1 MQYQIITNH
10 HRRISMPKNEKDLI
24 LLSLTEDDRD
34 ILSEVLD
41 RELASYL
48 EFYRNDL
55 EEIKRIENYTCFR
68 LLKQMDWPLDK
79 EIEIIENAKR
89 RISNAKK

>member
-1 MQYQIITNH
+1 MA
-10 HRRISMPKNEKDLI
+10 KNKNDLI

-41 RELASYL
+41 RELSSYL
-48 EFYRNDL
+48 EFYRDDL

>member
-1 MQYQIITNH
+1 MTKDNK
-10 HRRISMPKNEKDLI
+10 KNLI

-41 RELASYL
+41 SELNSYL
-48 EFYRNDL
+48 EFYRDNL

-68 LLKQMDWPLDK
+68 LLKQMNWPLDE
-79 EIEIIENAKR
+79 EIKIIEDAKR
-89 RISNAKK
+89 RIANAKK

>member
-1 MQYQIITNH
+1 
-10 HRRISMPKNEKDLI
+10 MPKNKKDLI

-41 RELASYL
+41 SELNSYL
-48 EFYRNDL
+48 EFYRDNL
-55 EEIKRIENYTCFR
+55 EEIKRIENYTCFK
-68 LLKQMDWPLDK
+68 LLKQMNWPLDE
-79 EIEIIENAKR
+79 EIEFIEDANR

>member
-1 MQYQIITNH
+1 MT
-10 HRRISMPKNEKDLI
+10 KNENDLI

-48 EFYRNDL
+48 EFYRDNL
-55 EEIKRIENYTCFR
+55 EEIKEIKNYTCFR
-68 LLKQMDWPLDK
+68 LLKQMNWPLDE
-79 EIEIIENAKR
+79 EIQIIENAKR
-89 RISNAKK
+89 RISNASIWI

>member
-1 MQYQIITNH
+1 
-10 HRRISMPKNEKDLI
+10 MPKNKNDLI

-48 EFYRNDL
+48 EFYRDDL
-55 EEIKRIENYTCFR
+55 EEIKEIENYTCFR
-68 LLKQMDWPLDK
+68 LLKQMNWPLDE

-89 RISNAKK
+89 RRR

>member
-1 MQYQIITNH
+1 MA
-10 HRRISMPKNEKDLI
+10 KNKNDLI

-48 EFYRNDL
+48 EFYRDDL
-55 EEIKRIENYTCFR
+55 EEIKEIENYTCFR
-68 LLKQMDWPLDK
+68 LLKQMNWPLDE
-79 EIEIIENAKR
+79 EIQIIENAK
-89 RISNAKK
+89 KKCIEPMPKGSDGLEWINLF

>member
-1 MQYQIITNH
+1 
-10 HRRISMPKNEKDLI
+10 MPKNEKDLI

-48 EFYRNDL
+48 EFYRDDL
-55 EEIKRIENYTCFR
+55 EEIKEIENYTCFR
-68 LLKQMDWPLDK
+68 LLKQMNWPLD
-79 EIEIIENAKR
+79 EQIQIIENAKR
-89 RISNAKK
+89 RIINGTK

>member
-1 MQYQIITNH
+1 MT
-10 HRRISMPKNEKDLI
+10 KNENDLI

-48 EFYRNDL
+48 EFYRDDL
-55 EEIKRIENYTCFR
+55 EEIKEIENYTCFR
-68 LLKQMDWPLDK
+68 LLKQMNWPLDE

-89 RISNAKK
+89 RTSNDN

>member
-1 MQYQIITNH
+1 MEVLQA
-10 HRRISMPKNEKDLI
+10 MPKNKKDLI

-41 RELASYL
+41 SELNSYL
-48 EFYRNDL
+48 EFYRDNL

-68 LLKQMDWPLDK
+68 LLKQMNWPLDE
-79 EIEIIENAKR
+79 EIQTIEDAKR
-89 RISNAKK
+89 RIANAKK

>member
-1 MQYQIITNH
+1 
-10 HRRISMPKNEKDLI
+10 MPKNEKDLI

-41 RELASYL
+41 SELNSYL
-48 EFYRNDL
+48 EFYRDNL

-68 LLKQMDWPLDK
+68 LLKQMNWPLDE
-79 EIEIIENAKR
+79 EIKIIEDAKR
-89 RISNAKK
+89 RLLNK

>member
-1 MQYQIITNH
+1 
-10 HRRISMPKNEKDLI
+10 MPKNEKDLI

-41 RELASYL
+41 SELNSYL
-48 EFYRNDL
+48 EFYRGNL

-68 LLKQMDWPLDK
+68 LLKQMNWPLDE
-79 EIEIIENAKR
+79 EIQIIEDAKR
-89 RISNAKK
+89 RLLNK

>member
-1 MQYQIITNH
+1 MTIEN
-10 HRRISMPKNEKDLI
+10 DLI

-48 EFYRNDL
+48 EFYRDDL
-55 EEIKRIENYTCFR
+55 EEIKEIENYTCFR
-68 LLKQMDWPLDK
+68 LLKQMNWPLDE
-79 EIEIIENAKR
+79 EIQIIENAKK
-89 RISNAKK
+89 RISKWITNNC

>member
-1 MQYQIITNH
+1 
-10 HRRISMPKNEKDLI
+10 MPKNKKDLI

-41 RELASYL
+41 SELNSYL
-48 EFYRNDL
+48 EFYRDNL
-55 EEIKRIENYTCFR
+55 EEIKRIENYTCFK
-68 LLKQMDWPLDK
+68 LLKQMNWPLDE
-79 EIEIIENAKR
+79 EIEIIEDAKR

>member
-1 MQYQIITNH
+1 MT
-10 HRRISMPKNEKDLI
+10 KNENDLI

-48 EFYRNDL
+48 EFYRDDL
-55 EEIKRIENYTCFR
+55 EEIKEIENYTCFR
-68 LLKQMDWPLDK
+68 LLKQMKWPLDE
-79 EIEIIENAKR
+79 EIKIIENAKR
-89 RISNAKK
+89 RIANA

>member
-1 MQYQIITNH
+1 
-10 HRRISMPKNEKDLI
+10 MPKNKNDLI

-55 EEIKRIENYTCFR
+55 EEIKKIENYTCFR
-68 LLKQMDWPLDK
+68 LLKQMNWPLDE

-89 RISNAKK
+89 RTN

>member
-1 MQYQIITNH
+1 MTIEN
-10 HRRISMPKNEKDLI
+10 DLI

-48 EFYRNDL
+48 EFYRDDL
-55 EEIKRIENYTCFR
+55 EEIKEIENYTCFR
-68 LLKQMDWPLDK
+68 LLKQMNWPLDE
-79 EIEIIENAKR
+79 EIQIIENAKR

>member
-1 MQYQIITNH
+1 MKKIFQI
-10 HRRISMPKNEKDLI
+10 KYLI

-41 RELASYL
+41 SELNSYL
-48 EFYRNDL
+48 EFYRDNL
-55 EEIKRIENYTCFR
+55 EEIKRIENYTCFK
-68 LLKQMDWPLDK
+68 LLKQMNWPLDE
-79 EIEIIENAKR
+79 EIEIIEDAKR

>member
-1 MQYQIITNH
+1 
-10 HRRISMPKNEKDLI
+10 MPKNEKALI

-41 RELASYL
+41 SELNSYL
-48 EFYRNDL
+48 EFYRDNL
-55 EEIKRIENYTCFR
+55 EEIKRIENYTCFK
-68 LLKQMDWPLDK
+68 LLKQMNWPLDE
-79 EIEIIENAKR
+79 EIEIIEDAKR

>member
-1 MQYQIITNH
+1 MT
-10 HRRISMPKNEKDLI
+10 KNENDLI

-48 EFYRNDL
+48 EFYRDDL
-55 EEIKRIENYTCFR
+55 EEIKEIENYTCFR
-68 LLKQMDWPLDK
+68 LLKQMNWPLDE
-79 EIEIIENAKR
+79 EIQIIENAKR

>member
-1 MQYQIITNH
+1 MTIEN
-10 HRRISMPKNEKDLI
+10 DLI

-48 EFYRNDL
+48 EFYRDDL
-55 EEIKRIENYTCFR
+55 EEIKEIENYTCFR
-68 LLKQMDWPLDK
+68 LLKQMNWPLDE
-79 EIEIIENAKR
+79 EIQIIENAKK
-89 RISNAKK
+89 RISK